1 MKVKVKKK
9 DRLFGTDG
17 IRGKVNEEKINAIMA
32 INIAMAAGEYFYGKA
47 GTKRPRVLIGKDTRL
62 SGYMLEPALVAG
74 FTSIGID
81 AITTGPLPT
90 PGIAQL
96 TNVLRCDLGVM
107 ISASHNPYQD
117 NGIKLFNSKG
127 YKLSD
132 EVEFAIQ
139 KLLDKGPSLTSSE
152 NLGRARRMEDA
163 IGRYIELIKLVLKK
177 DENLLGMKVVLDCA
191 NGAGY
196 KVGTEALFELG
207 AEVISLSTSPDGTN
221 INKNCG
227 AMFPKKMAKKTKE
240 EKADLGIAL
249 DGDADRV
256 LFSDENGKLI
266 DCDHILGVLA
276 KDLLSQNLLK
286 NKTVVGTLMTNIGL
300 ETYLKSLNVN
310 LKRANVGDRYILDE
324 MINYGYNLGG
334 EPSGHI
340 IISDHAK
347 SGDGL
352 LTAIKILSLLKKS
365 GLKASEFLRPF
376 KIVPYKVE
384 NVSGLKEDLLQNIN
398 IINQLKKYEQE
409 LRKDHNGRLLVRQSG
424 TEPIIRILVEC
435 NKKNIIDNFISKIT
449 NFLVSNN
456 KNL

>member
-1 MKVKVKKK
+1 MAKTNKNK
-9 DRLFGTDG
+9 LFGTDG
-17 IRGKVNEEKINAIMA
+17 IRGTVNGEKVNAIMA
-32 INIAMAAGEYFYGKA
+32 VNIAMAAGEYFYGKG

-74 FTSIGID
+74 FTSLGID

-90 PGIAQL
+90 PGIAHL

-132 EVEFAIQ
+132 KVESEIE
-139 KLLDKGPSLTSSE
+139 KLLKKGPKLTNAK

-177 DENLLGMKVVLDCA
+177 DENLLGMKIVLDCA

-196 KVGTEALFELG
+196 KVGTETLFELG
-207 AEVISLSTSPDGTN
+207 SEVASIFTNPDGTN
-221 INKNCG
+221 INDDCG
-227 AMFPKKMAKKTKE
+227 AMFPDKMALKTKE

-256 LFSDENGKLI
+256 IFSDESGNLI
-266 DCDHILGVLA
+266 DSDQIIGVLA
-276 KDLLSQNLLK
+276 LNLKNNNLLK
-286 NKTVVGTLMTNIGL
+286 NDTVVGTVMTNIGL
-300 ETYLKSLNVN
+300 EVFLKQHNIN
-310 LKRANVGDRYILDE
+310 LKRVNVGDRYILDE
-324 MINYGYNLGG
+324 MLSNNYNLGG

-340 IISDHAK
+340 IMSDHTK

-352 LTAIKILSLLKKS
+352 VTAIKILSLLKKS
-365 GLKASEFLRPF
+365 GLKASKFLRPF
-376 KIVPYKVE
+376 KITPYKIK
-384 NVSGLKEDLLQNIN
+384 N
-398 IINQLKKYEQE
+398 LKKINHDILENKKVYEE
-409 LRKDHNGRLLVRQSG
+409 LKKIEVELKRNYGGRILIRPSG
-424 TEPIIRILVEC
+424 TEPLIRILVEC
-435 NKKNIIDNFISKIT
+435 QREDIIGEYILKIENIITNENF
-449 NFLVSNN
+449 V
-456 KNL
+456 